1 MEGTFGGEGGTAYG
15 STPVKGGRIG
25 CDRRVEDADDYAWEI
40 MGARGRTVGGSV
52 EDSERF
58 CRGAKKEGV
67 WRCWVWPAGEVVFG
81 RAADFFGGW
90 EVENNPRRI
99 VW

>member
-1 MEGTFGGEGGTAYG
+1 MVAIEGF
-15 STPVKGGRIG
+15 
-25 CDRRVEDADDYAWEI
+25 EDADDDAWGI
-40 MGARGRTVGGSV
+40 TGARGRMVGGSV

-67 WRCWVWPAGEVVFG
+67 WLCWVWPAGEVVFWTSRG
-81 RAADFFGGW
+81 LFWRMG